1 MDSEDQMMMHL
12 LMAEE
17 ANAAIDEQEH
27 LMILV
32 GLLQLEEEE
41 KEALPKRGGSECGE
55 KEIEANA
62 TTRRP
67 SHGIHQLF
75 RR

>member
-41 KEALPKRGGSECGE
+41 KEAQ
-55 KEIEANA
+55 
-62 TTRRP
+62 T
-67 SHGIHQLF
+67 
-75 RR
+75 